1 MENYNFIDAVLFF
14 GLEKNFS
21 RKEFQKAYHALSM
34 KYHPDRGEFTSDVL
48 FIELVKYR
56 EVIEEY
62 LENRENLDSKSI
74 KNSKDYQ
81 IYREAKFIENES
93 ILNYFKKRDGLK
105 ISLKENENP
114 ELKILK
120 TKLNSA
126 KEKYEEI
133 LSNYPKSIWLEDSKN
148 SIQRIEIWFH

>member
-1 MENYNFIDAVLFF
+1 
-14 GLEKNFS
+14 
-21 RKEFQKAYHALSM
+21 M